1 LERRPGQSGEE
12 RRDNGGAPLNRLT
25 DEARTLLI
33 EARDGWEKFGQ
44 MEAVARIEGQLQHL
58 DEQAKRA
65 APEEGTDM
73 FDIVIT
79 AAGGIRVGASR
90 TLDIATVTA
99 KELIDALRG

>member
-1 LERRPGQSGEE
+1 
-12 RRDNGGAPLNRLT
+12 
-25 DEARTLLI
+25 
-33 EARDGWEKFGQ
+33 
-44 MEAVARIEGQLQHL
+44 
-58 DEQAKRA
+58 
-65 APEEGTDM
+65 M